1 MKPIRLAFAVLGALC
16 AAFNAPLA
24 QAQPTQKLDARE
36 GAAEALGDAVSQV
49 VTKSPP
55 TPGVD
60 LGYWSRGDARWFLST
75 RSELGTPYAKPYFS
89 FGYGQ
94 PHWLWVGADV
104 NAIVTSEFMQ
114 GYFGLRAASPI
125 LDLAF
130 GWRDTKSFTKPL
142 LAPKERYHR
151 EDVLDAEGARARYWA
166 WEAEAVAIL
175 PLPHAALVG
184 DFVAVHTIDVP
195 AGRMVYDESYRAVVN
210 SATFGVVRA
219 VAVARILRQD
229 ALKFGVLGELVF
241 GTGRDKPVTR
251 VGPVIALQITDHL
264 EGLGGLSLATSSPDD
279 LGLTLGAYGVC
290 GLRYRWAT
298 DEADPKLPWSGQVIP

>member
-1 MKPIRLAFAVLGALC
+1 
-16 AAFNAPLA
+16 
-24 QAQPTQKLDARE
+24 
-36 GAAEALGDAVSQV
+36 
-49 VTKSPP
+49 
-55 TPGVD
+55 
-60 LGYWSRGDARWFLST
+60 
-75 RSELGTPYAKPYFS
+75 
-89 FGYGQ
+89 
-94 PHWLWVGADV
+94 VGADV

>member
-1 MKPIRLAFAVLGALC
+1 MNPRRLVFAALPTC
-16 AAFNAPLA
+16 VALLA
-24 QAQPTQKLDARE
+24 RVAHAQPTQKLDTQP
-36 GAAEALGDAVSQV
+36 GSAAAMTDAVSKV
-49 VTKSPP
+49 VSETPP
-55 TPGVD
+55 VSTAD
-60 LGYWSRGDARWFLST
+60 HGYWSRGNSRWFLST

-89 FGYGQ
+89 VGYGL
-94 PHWLWVGADV
+94 PHWFWAGADV
-104 NAIVTSEFMQ
+104 NAIVTPEFLQ
-114 GYFGLRAASPI
+114 GYFGLRAASPL

-130 GWRDTKSFTKPL
+130 GFRDTSSFSKPL
-142 LAPKERYHR
+142 LDLKPSYNR
-151 EDVLDAEGARARYWA
+151 EDVLDARGARAHYWA

-195 AGRMVYDESYRAVVN
+195 TGKLVYDESYRAVVA
-210 SATFGVVRA
+210 SSTFGVIRA
-219 VAVARILRQD
+219 VAVARLFNQD
-229 ALKFGVLGELVF
+229 ALKVGVLGELVF

-264 EGLGGLSLATSSPDD
+264 EGVGALSLATSSPDA

-298 DEADPKLPWSGQVIP
+298 GESDPKLPWSGQVIP